1 MSSINN
7 IAINMICA
15 ESENNVLVKLYAEL
29 HKLENEKVEHTQAME
44 KSDLNPEVI
53 KAHCNAIKKSTR
65 PLRHLRCKSN

>member
-53 KAHCNAIKKSTR
+53 KAHCNAIM
-65 PLRHLRCKSN
+65 